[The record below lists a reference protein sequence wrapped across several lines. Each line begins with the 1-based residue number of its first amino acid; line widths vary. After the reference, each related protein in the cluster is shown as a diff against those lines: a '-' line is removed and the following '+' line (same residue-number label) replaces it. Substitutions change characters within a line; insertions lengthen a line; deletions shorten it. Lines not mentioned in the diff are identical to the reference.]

1 MTFVIIVCAAA
12 ALVLL
17 ISYIC
22 VRETFYVRS
31 SGRDEPKVPHEKQY
45 IEVSD
50 KIMGF
55 INGASAIGYEDVYT
69 ESHDGLRLHAKFYAG
84 REGAPTHILIHGYRS
99 SALLDMGG
107 ALIDAV
113 ERGDNAL
120 LIDQRA
126 HAGSQGKYLT
136 FGYNESRDVLRWIN
150 YINERL
156 GRDNPIVLQGLSMGG
171 ATVLLT
177 TALELPENV
186 KGVICDSAYTRNDD
200 IIKFVMRRDHFP
212 VWLLFPFLRL
222 GGKLFV
228 GYDICDCNPIEAA
241 KKCKLPIYFIHGE
254 EDLFVPFEMGMEN
267 HKSCPAKKWLF
278 TLPDAGHGLCY
289 LKDEAGY
296 KKVFK
301 EFIEYV
307 L

>member
-1 MTFVIIVCAAA
+1 MTFVIIVCAA

-45 IEVSD
+45 IGVSD

-156 GRDNPIVLQGLSMGG
+156 GRDNPIVLQGLSMALFQRCGPFAAGG
-171 ATVLLT
+171 DHLT
-177 TALELPENV
+177 TPHKADDFQTVAILQHRFGIQGFEDDFPIAFHGNSC
-186 KGVICDSAYTRNDD
+186 GVIAGAGQILPKRFAGNIQRGSIYL
-200 IIKFVMRRDHFP
+200 DH
-212 VWLLFPFLRL
+212 L
-222 GGKLFV
+222 
-228 GYDICDCNPIEAA
+228 
-241 KKCKLPIYFIHGE
+241 
-254 EDLFVPFEMGMEN
+254 
-267 HKSCPAKKWLF
+267 S
-278 TLPDAGHGLCY
+278 TS
-289 LKDEAGY
+289 
-296 KKVFK
+296 
-301 EFIEYV
+301 
-307 L
+307 